1 MEKEQYQEEIAK
13 LEQQLAVKEEI
24 IQEFFTNR
32 TEWKVKNGKLEQR
45 LKDSE
50 QLIATYQEIQ
60 KTHEKHRFMYWFLL
74 KLACETVLNTEKS
87 QEEKEDFAKE
97 ILTAFEEDFKKEEE

>member
-32 TEWKVKNGKLEQR
+32 TE
-45 LKDSE
+45 
-50 QLIATYQEIQ
+50 
-60 KTHEKHRFMYWFLL
+60 
-74 KLACETVLNTEKS
+74 
-87 QEEKEDFAKE
+87 
-97 ILTAFEEDFKKEEE
+97 